1 METLRGSAEGNDR
14 VFLVGSILQ
23 PEDASLISDDRS
35 PHHPDKQVVKRVIAL
50 EGDRVYTRAPYPLP
64 TAEVP
69 PGHVWVE
76 GDGGKQSLDSHHYGP
91 ISKSLIT
98 GKIVY
103 VVLPWSSF
111 GTVRWDQYKGKT
123 RVIKGQS
130 HERLEWT

>member
-1 METLRGSAEGNDR
+1 LCRSGGRFSFKSENT
-14 VFLVGSILQ
+14 
-23 PEDASLISDDRS
+23 SLTVDGRS
-35 PHHPDKQVVKRVIAL
+35 PYHPEKQVVKRVIAL

-64 TAEVP
+64 IADVP

-91 ISKSLIT
+91 IAKSLIT

-130 HERLEWT
+130 QERLKWS